1 MEKLDRGSLWAD
13 LGEVVRLSLPII
25 ITMGSQTLMMFVD
38 ALLVGRF
45 GKDELAA
52 AGPAGLTFMVFGS
65 FMLGLVSCNNTF
77 VSQCLGRG
85 DLGACARYT
94 VHCIYIGFLTQV
106 LILPFIAGAPLIFR
120 LFGHG
125 PAVMGLEVVY
135 FRVLALRVAAMS
147 VVASLATFYQGT
159 GRPIV
164 PMVTGIIANG
174 FNFGLDLLLIFG
186 NMGFPRMGLLGA
198 GISTSLA
205 SCVEAVILLALYMS
219 SREQARFSTRSWAPW
234 EWKKVTQILR
244 IGIAAGVTYALD
256 LGSWAI
262 FVSFVI
268 GKFGADALAGNN
280 AATSFMQLSFM
291 PAYGLSIGV
300 TALVGRYIGQGDYR
314 AAKRRAFLGMAC
326 ACCYMSVMGTVFY
339 IFRQPL
345 IGLFRH
351 EPEVIAAGS
360 LILAYI
366 PLFQFADAFG
376 IVSAGAL
383 KGAGDTRFPAVAQI
397 VFAWLFFLPLVF
409 VLGNPHAGGLRGAWA
424 AATVYI
430 WAYDLVLLWRFVG
443 ERWRKINIFG

>member
-1 MEKLDRGSLWAD
+1 MEKLERGSLRAD

-25 ITMGSQTLMMFVD
+25 ITMGSQTMMMFVD
-38 ALLVGRF
+38 MLLVGRF

-52 AGPAGLTFMVFGS
+52 AGPGGLTFMVFGA
-65 FMLGLVSCNNTF
+65 FILGLVSCNNTF

-85 DLGACARYT
+85 ELGGCGRYT
-94 VHCIYIGFLTQV
+94 VHCIYIGFLAQV

-120 LFGHG
+120 LFHHE
-125 PAVMGLEVVY
+125 PVVMGLEVTY

-147 VVASLATFYQGT
+147 VVAALAAFYQGT

-164 PMVTGIIANG
+164 PMVTGIFANG
-174 FNFGLDLLLIFG
+174 LNFVLDLILIFG
-186 NMGFPRMGLLGA
+186 KLGLPRLGLLGA
-198 GISTSLA
+198 GIATTLA
-205 SCVEAVILLALYMS
+205 SCAEAAILLTLYLS
-219 SREQARFSTRSWAPW
+219 RREQARFATRSWAPF

-244 IGIAAGVTYALD
+244 IGIAAGATFALD

-268 GKFGADALAGNN
+268 GKFGADVLAGNN

-291 PAYGLSIGV
+291 PAYGLSIGL

-314 AAKRRAFLGMAC
+314 AAKRRAYLGMAC
-326 ACCYMSVMGTVFY
+326 ACCYMTLMGAMFY
-339 IFRQPL
+339 IFRRPL

-351 EPEVIAAGS
+351 EPAVIAAGS
-360 LILAYI
+360 LILTYV

-376 IVSAGAL
+376 IVSAGVL

-397 VFAWLFFLPLVF
+397 VLAWLFFLPLVF
-409 VLGNPHAGGLRGAWA
+409 VLGNPHVEGLRGAWT
-424 AATVYI
+424 AATIYI
-430 WAYDLVLLWRFVG
+430 WLYDLVLLWRFVG
-443 ERWRKINIFG
+443 ERWRRINIFE

>member
-1 MEKLDRGSLWAD
+1 
-13 LGEVVRLSLPII
+13 
-25 ITMGSQTLMMFVD
+25 
-38 ALLVGRF
+38 
-45 GKDELAA
+45 
-52 AGPAGLTFMVFGS
+52 
-65 FMLGLVSCNNTF
+65 
-77 VSQCLGRG
+77 
-85 DLGACARYT
+85 
-94 VHCIYIGFLTQV
+94 
-106 LILPFIAGAPLIFR
+106 
-120 LFGHG
+120 
-125 PAVMGLEVVY
+125 MGLEVVY